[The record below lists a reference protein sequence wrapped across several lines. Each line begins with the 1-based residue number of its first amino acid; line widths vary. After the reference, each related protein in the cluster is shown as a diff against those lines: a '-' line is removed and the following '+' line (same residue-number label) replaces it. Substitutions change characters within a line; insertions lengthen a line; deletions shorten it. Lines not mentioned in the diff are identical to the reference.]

1 MEETMTIDRRRF
13 VSGGASASALLAISP
28 GAFAQARGAV
38 RIGAFGPMS
47 GNAAAQGQSIREAV
61 EMVVNMKNGAGG
73 LLGRPIE
80 LVIGDDAGKPE
91 EAAVVARRFAAR
103 DQVTLAIGSV
113 SSPASLAA
121 AQVFREEEVPQ
132 IVVSGT
138 AQRITTQGNEWVFR
152 SAVPDRKLVG
162 DMVDFIGDKMPKL
175 KKFGFLYVNDDFGKG
190 GFDAFNE
197 AARKY
202 GMSVTTEE
210 RYSRGD
216 LDFTAQLTRIRSTN
230 PDAIVEWSRYTEGA
244 LIHRQIRQMG
254 WDVPRFGS
262 DGIAAPAF
270 LDLAKEAAN
279 GVIYPT
285 HFSPAT
291 SSDLP
296 EAQAFIELLKKTYN
310 KPPDYVHAQA
320 FDAINIA
327 IAAVE
332 RAKSADRT
340 AVRNALRQTDHKSV
354 RGAFKFDQK
363 GDPTLITH
371 MVRIVDVKET
381 DARKVSGL

>member
-1 MEETMTIDRRRF
+1 MHRRAF
-13 VSGGASASALLAISP
+13 VVGGICTTAIVGLP
-28 GAFAQARGAV
+28 RATRAQAKAPIK
-38 RIGAFGPMS
+38 IGAFGPMS

-61 EMVVNMKNGAGG
+61 EMVVNSKNGSGG
-73 LLGRPIE
+73 VIGRPIE
-80 LVIGDDAGKPE
+80 VIIGDDAGKPE
-91 EAAVVARRFAAR
+91 EAAVVARRFATR

-121 AQVFREEEVPQ
+121 AQVFREEELPQ

-162 DMVDFIGDKMPKL
+162 DMVDFINERMPNL
-175 KKFGFLYVNDDFGKG
+175 KRLGFLYVNDDFGKG
-190 GFDAFNE
+190 GFDAFVD
-197 AARKY
+197 AGKKY
-202 GMSVTTEE
+202 GMSITAEE

-216 LDFTAQLTRIRSTN
+216 LDFTAQLTRIRASN
-230 PDAIVEWSRYTEGA
+230 PDALVEWSRYTEGA

-254 WDVPRFGS
+254 WELPRFGS

-291 SSDLP
+291 SSKLP
-296 EAQAFIELLKKTYN
+296 EAQAFIALMQKTYN

-327 IAAVE
+327 LLAIE
-332 RAKSADRT
+332 RAGSADRK
-340 AVRNALRQTDHKSV
+340 AVRDALRQTDYKSV
-354 RGAFKFDQK
+354 RGPFKFDQK
-363 GDPTLITH
+363 GDPTLVTH
-371 MVRIVDVKET
+371 MVRIVDGKET
-381 DARKVSGL
+381 DARA